1 MDNPHPVLLQD
12 KTAPRPYKCPY
23 PLCGR
28 AFSRLEHQTRHIRT
42 HTGEKPFVCTHL
54 GCEKRF
60 SRSDELTR
68 HSRIHNNDANTT
80 GSSAKGRKLK
90 SEHPTTTSTDDLES
104 AISLHSFAGS
114 ERRIDDTTV
123 RVKKKAKS
131 RANSDDEG
139 EAYARPTSIGSYDPV
154 HHRRSQSH
162 LPVPNPSPISTLS
175 SVAMDEL
182 YALEREEALRRA
194 EYEARHAE
202 ALRRAEYEARKSDVI
217 YIRSRTSRSATTS
230 PVSTP
235 YHTATSLK
243 PVDSILLGTTCQ
255 PRRTWQD
262 DDEPSRIA
270 DKTEH
275 VQRRMSGPAWQ
286 MTPVTRNTSTGQR
299 TTGTSMEIPPS
310 TTTSSSSTTPD
321 QIQNST
327 LVSRHLSTHEDSP
340 SPLSSDSDSVP
351 HSRHHSAH
359 PARLTSYP
367 RPHPIA
373 NPSVSAGPAGPG
385 NELSPR
391 SRSASKPEFTF
402 TPSTSPFLG
411 PFRTLNLHSANPS
424 RAPSPIL
431 LPPAYSA
438 NGYGKGGDG
447 SVSPIDSSLHGHL
460 HGSSATRQRRRGSS
474 IVGSPHST
482 RVVAGAGADAIGGG
496 GMFGPGSRNKSF
508 GDMPYSMST
517 IPHVHTYP
525 GQLSLAA
532 SNANRKDADRKMA
545 IIGTETTPTPQLS
558 SGPSSCSGGSSPG
571 SSVYPAAAA
580 NARSTGRPTFE
591 IGVPTKS
598 PSVSR
603 SGSPH
608 HSPRLGS
615 GHSNGQYALQA
626 QAQPL
631 QTQVPSQVH
640 GMYHHH
646 HYLAHSVRSA
656 FGMTPI
662 HSNSKS
668 NSGGGGGN
676 HNGTS
681 VPQRN
686 PSWPAPCPHPH
697 TGPVRSGSSPGGI
710 IAPQVPSFAPLPYD
724 HSYGFGTLG
733 SASVPPSRAPS
744 PPITLPP
751 LRLRTTSPKSM
762 SMGDGEGSDNEDGD
776 EDEDEDMEGE
786 GVVMRKRD
794 RSGRGVP
801 VVKEKVALPGF
812 KEIEAVARGEK

>member
-1 MDNPHPVLLQD
+1 MHTHTPMDNPHPVPLQD

-42 HTGEKPFVCTHL
+42 HTGEKPFVCNHP

-68 HSRIHNNDANTT
+68 HSRIHNNDANGT
-80 GSSAKGRKLK
+80 GPSAKSRKLK
-90 SEHPTTTSTDDLES
+90 SEHSTPTITDDFES
-104 AISLHSFAGS
+104 TINLHSCTGS
-114 ERRIDDTTV
+114 EPCVDDTII

-139 EAYARPTSIGSYDPV
+139 EAYARPTSIGSYDTA

-162 LPVPNPSPISTLS
+162 LPLPNPSPFSTLS

-217 YIRSRTSRSATTS
+217 YIHGRPSKSATTS

-235 YHTATSLK
+235 YHTATPLK
-243 PVDSILLGTTCQ
+243 PVDGVLMGTACHA
-255 PRRTWQD
+255 RRTWQD
-262 DDEPSRIA
+262 DDETSRMMG
-270 DKTEH
+270 KTGR

-286 MTPVTRNTSTGQR
+286 MTPMTRNNSTGQPPA
-299 TTGTSMEIPPS
+299 GTSMEIPLS
-310 TTTSSSSTTPD
+310 MTTS
-321 QIQNST
+321 ST

-340 SPLSSDSDSVP
+340 SPLSSDSDTVP
-351 HSRHHSAH
+351 PSHHHSTH
-359 PARLTSYP
+359 QTSY
-367 RPHPIA
+367 RRTHPVA
-373 NPSVSAGPAGPG
+373 NPNSSAGPAGPG
-385 NELSPR
+385 SELSPP

-431 LPPAYSA
+431 LPPAFPT
-438 NGYGKGGDG
+438 NGYGKGGEGSASPVDG
-447 SVSPIDSSLHGHL
+447 SL

-474 IVGSPHST
+474 IVGSPPGT
-482 RVVAGAGADAIGGG
+482 RVAAGGGAGA
-496 GMFGPGSRNKSF
+496 MFGPGSRNKSF

-532 SNANRKDADRKMA
+532 SQASRRDADRKTVTSA
-545 IIGTETTPTPQLS
+545 GAGTAPTPQLS

-571 SSVYPAAAA
+571 SSVYPTVAAA
-580 NARSTGRPTFE
+580 RGIGRPTFE

-598 PSVSR
+598 PPISR

-608 HSPRLGS
+608 YPPRHGS
-615 GHSNGQYALQA
+615 GHTNGQYPLQA
-626 QAQPL
+626 QS
-631 QTQVPSQVH
+631 QTQVPSQAH
-640 GMYHHH
+640 GTYHHH

-662 HSNSKS
+662 YHNSNSS
-668 NSGGGGGN
+668 SGGGAS
-676 HNGTS
+676 NGTS
-681 VPQRN
+681 MPQRN
-686 PSWPAPCPHPH
+686 PSWPVPCSHPH
-697 TGPVRSGSSPGGI
+697 TGPVRSGSSPGGVV
-710 IAPQVPSFAPLPYD
+710 APQGPLLAHSLPYD
-724 HSYGFGTLG
+724 HNYGFGTLG

-751 LRLRTTSPKSM
+751 LRLRTTSPRSM
-762 SMGDGEGSDNEDGD
+762 SMGEGESGDDEDGH
-776 EDEDEDMEGE
+776 ENEDEDMEGE
-786 GVVMRKRD
+786 GVVIGRKRD
-794 RSGRGVP
+794 RSRRGVP
-801 VVKEKVALPGF
+801 VDKEKVALPGF